1 MRWACQFCYLPGVPP
16 RSSESVQAPVLH
28 LGTETIWGAG
38 LIKTQVMGPKIL
50 RFSQISKLTTVLP
63 KGQKSSLTLQNY
75 LHNEISFKKFLLE
88 FPPLCNDFFFFLVS
102 QMKCLLREKIH
113 MERAWAGWG
122 AGERQTERECHVLWE
137 WFKSLMWGS
146 PSRLMPSHLALSG
159 LEPHIWPDSGPSPFC
174 TSIFYPRR
182 ILAPGFLEG
191 WQDVLWSGASPFSD
205 PWGTF
210 LHMCSSPV

>member
-1 MRWACQFCYLPGVPP
+1 MAKR
-16 RSSESVQAPVLH
+16 
-28 LGTETIWGAG
+28 
-38 LIKTQVMGPKIL
+38 L
-50 RFSQISKLTTVLP
+50 RV
-63 KGQKSSLTLQNY
+63 
-75 LHNEISFKKFLLE
+75 
-88 FPPLCNDFFFFLVS
+88 VR

-182 ILAPGFLEG
+182 ILRKSQGLVKSKATRLHSDTRKKIFVLKG
-191 WQDVLWSGASPFSD
+191 WL
-205 PWGTF
+205 
-210 LHMCSSPV
+210 